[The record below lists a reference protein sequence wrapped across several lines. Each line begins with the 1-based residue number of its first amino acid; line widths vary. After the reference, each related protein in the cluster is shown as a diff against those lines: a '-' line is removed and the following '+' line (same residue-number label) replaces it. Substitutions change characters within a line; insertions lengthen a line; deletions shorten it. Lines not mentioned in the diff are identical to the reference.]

1 MVEDSCCNVCLRT
14 IWNGLPILIIRS
26 TPISHHS
33 SYPDWLIYYE
43 QIECNGT
50 YSNFQRAIGQC
61 LYHFLLYGRIP
72 IYLAVPDDYQ
82 HLQIIEKI
90 LDYFKLPIGILT
102 VNNKGEIL
110 TKRETKGKIRWLK
123 LYPSKEGALTAKS
136 TFG

>member
-1 MVEDSCCNVCLRT
+1 MFALEPSGMVCLF
-14 IWNGLPILIIRS
+14 LLSEVHPSPI
-26 TPISHHS
+26 TPVT
-33 SYPDWLIYYE
+33 PDWLIYYE

-72 IYLAVPDDYQ
+72 IYPAVPDDYQ